1 MLVLYA
7 VNKVHPKIFA
17 TFTHLHAVPNLNGLY
32 FYGTQNIFL
41 KLFLFIQTELEP
53 FDIFKNT
60 FYVPAK
66 SYRFGTARWRQHF
79 LFWVNFPF
87 KWNATSNSPD
97 TVYERTTS

>member
-41 KLFLFIQTELEP
+41 KLFLFIQTEL
-53 FDIFKNT
+53 
-60 FYVPAK
+60 
-66 SYRFGTARWRQHF
+66 
-79 LFWVNFPF
+79 
-87 KWNATSNSPD
+87 
-97 TVYERTTS
+97 